1 VESIVKEDP
10 LQSADA
16 GENVNQETD
25 TAQHKPV
32 LNQEGF
38 QRLLAA
44 AYLLQVHNDGRPS
57 IRSAQH
63 AANHASSFAA
73 GTIVQ
78 ERTPSLMIQERQLQ
92 AAQCEAVLC
101 EEVARLQPHRL
112 APSVGPAFPY
122 RMNVLLRRSMSW
134 RTTEPVAI
142 AIVFFM
148 MMGLSIHRLSAVSGR
163 TSLASGTEEQ
173 NERAR
178 PTEKVLAS
186 SPSVVARN
194 SRQSPGE
201 GEADIVAQDIVIR
214 HQKLLVNLPSKP
226 GVRLVFGPGAAA
238 DTVVQYGSDVK
249 MWSRTPER
257 ATLNRLEH

>member
-1 VESIVKEDP
+1 
-10 LQSADA
+10 
-16 GENVNQETD
+16 VNQETD
-25 TAQHKPV
+25 TAQHKPA

-44 AYLLQVHNDGRPS
+44 AYLLRVHNDGRPS
-57 IRSAQH
+57 IRPAQH

-101 EEVARLQPHRL
+101 DEVAKQQPHLARL
-112 APSVGPAFPY
+112 APSVGPAFLY

-134 RTTEPVAI
+134 RTTEAVAI
-142 AIVFFM
+142 AIVFCM

-173 NERAR
+173 NERVR

-186 SPSVVARN
+186 SQSVVARN
-194 SRQSPGE
+194 SRQSPGG
-201 GEADIVAQDIVIR
+201 GEADIVAEDIVIR
-214 HQKLLVNLPSKP
+214 HQKRLLNLPRKP
-226 GVRLVFGPGAAA
+226 GVRLVFGSGAAA